1 DVLVEFQDDWGF
13 PLWEDSKDTPWARD
27 MDRIFGNLSV
37 VDNWDATTWLTVSAS
52 NGALGVGLGLPRVA
66 WAPDLG
72 PIPPDIIP
80 PVSIDTMTG
89 TPGLG
94 GWYVSPVTVKVKAR
108 DIGGSGVNVTH
119 LRTERLGRTARPSA
133 SRAPGTTGSITS
145 RPTRPGTKRCCTR
158 S

>member
-1 DVLVEFQDDWGF
+1 
-13 PLWEDSKDTPWARD
+13 
-27 MDRIFGNLSV
+27 RIFGNLSV
-37 VDNWDATTWLTVSAS
+37 FDNWDLTTWLTVSAS

-108 DIGGSGVNVTH
+108 DIGGSGINGTHVRTDGGTREEYTALIVICGDGSHSFESYATDFAEDNQTIHSVRFIIDTVT
-119 LRTERLGRTARPSA
+119 TAS
-133 SRAPGTTGSITS
+133 
-145 RPTRPGTKRCCTR
+145 
-158 S
+158 